1 MQGANNPR
9 FFLSGISEFR
19 MFPIVMITLTILMC
33 YGFELFNFHLTIDE
47 ELHAGFRN
55 AIPGWAAQHRWG
67 NYLLSFLIPT
77 TVVPV
82 VSIFVGLVLIAFS
95 FWQLLTKV
103 YSVDVLTATIASCIA
118 ITMPT
123 LPFILAFSTIAYSI
137 GVGFFL
143 ILLFGWVLSND
154 GRYNLLIAAI
164 LGGTAIAIYQ
174 TFIFVILILVAFS
187 IILASDEKLGVQ
199 LKKGIFSVL
208 LSLVFYF
215 VADKLILWLGGIKPT
230 EYVEGKINF
239 DLSVEAIQAKVFLSF
254 KNVWD
259 ILYVNEK
266 KFGIHHPWQFLLFVL
281 AVLGALY
288 RILMESSRYKYVRI
302 ILLIAAIILPIGA
315 EFLSNRNEAPLR
327 AQIYMPII
335 LLILTGFGV
344 AFSNQ
349 AGRLLVHIMTFLLI
363 VNNSVVSNHLF
374 NSAEIAYQLDS
385 RLASNIYDELVV
397 QNLISDNTTY
407 QIEIV
412 GKKSWQET
420 NLLFKSEIFGA
431 SFFEWGAGSRFR
443 VAHFLTIQGLPT
455 VGASERERVKLIP
468 MAQKMPAYPA
478 PGWVALE
485 GNTIIL
491 KFGNY
496 TPPQKASLRAHGG
509 KMFFRNVR

>member
-1 MQGANNPR
+1 MQSTNNPR
-9 FFLSGISEFR
+9 FFLSGISEYR

-82 VSIFVGLVLIAFS
+82 VSIFMGLVLIAFS

-103 YSVDVLTATIASCIA
+103 YSVDVLTATVASCAA

-123 LPFILAFSTIAYSI
+123 LPFMLAFSTIAYAI

-164 LGGTAIAIYQ
+164 SGGTAIAIYQ

-187 IILASDEKLGVQ
+187 VILASDEKFGVQ

-208 LSLVFYF
+208 LSLAFYF
-215 VADKLILWLGGIKPT
+215 VADKLVLWLSGVQPI
-230 EYVEGKINF
+230 EYVEDFIKVPVG
-239 DLSVEAIQAKVFLSF
+239 VEAIRAKMLLSL

-259 ILYVNEK
+259 ILFVREK
-266 KFGIHHPWQFLLFVL
+266 NFGIHHPWQFLLFVL

-288 RILMESSRYKYVRI
+288 RILMESSRYNYVRI

-315 EFLSNRNEAPLR
+315 EFFSSRNSAPIR
-327 AQIYMPII
+327 AQIYLPI
-335 LLILTGFGV
+335 LLLIITGFGLYFTNRIV
-344 AFSNQ
+344 QLIFYI
-349 AGRLLVHIMTFLLI
+349 LTFVLI

-431 SFFEWGAGSRFR
+431 SFFEWGAGNRFR
-443 VAHFLTIQGLPT
+443 VAQFLTIQGLPT